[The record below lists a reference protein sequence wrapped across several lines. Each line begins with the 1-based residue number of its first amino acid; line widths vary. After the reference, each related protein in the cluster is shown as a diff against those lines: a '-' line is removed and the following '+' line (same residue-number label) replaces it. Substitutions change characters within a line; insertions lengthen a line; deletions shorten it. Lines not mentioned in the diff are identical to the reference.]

1 MACTS
6 KKAKHNKSVK
16 ETFFNTEFSH
26 GGQYIEMIASTPSPL
41 VIIFSCKHF
50 TSS

>member
-1 MACTS
+1 ML
-6 KKAKHNKSVK
+6 K
-16 ETFFNTEFSH
+16 ETFLNVEFSH
-26 GGQYIEMIASTPSPL
+26 GSQTIEMIASTPSPL